1 MERCRGSAT
10 KSNSVL
16 VLTGARQKVVKF
28 ALSDC
33 ASNLIAG
40 RISLQLCVQDHYRNL
55 LSDTWG
61 FEISTPQQRKII
73 APNHPTAIPLPED
86 SEAFLVLTK
95 MHMEDTKKIQH
106 GCGSQSFI
114 RKFDAW
120 NPQTAEQNLEQT
132 LGIQNF
138 EPT

>member
-1 MERCRGSAT
+1 
-10 KSNSVL
+10 
-16 VLTGARQKVVKF
+16 VKF

-33 ASNLIAG
+33 TSNLIAG